1 MRQLSQQRNDLSFAG
16 NTRGIPNQW
25 LFCYGTLMVE
35 GVFSH
40 ISGIARPAMKAAA
53 LADFER
59 RALSAKA
66 YPGVRRQ
73 AGSSVEGVIYKLPT
87 LALPAL
93 DRYEGPMYFREAV
106 TVATTDG
113 DIEAW
118 CYVLRPRYCH
128 LMLKNDWSL
137 QHFCSR
143 HLQAYLEQIREN
155 RLAPR

>member
-1 MRQLSQQRNDLSFAG
+1 MRHLSHQRKDLATAG
-16 NTRGIPNQW
+16 QTRGIPNQW

-35 GVFSH
+35 TVFSH
-40 ISGIARPAMKAAA
+40 ISGIAKPVTKKAT
-53 LADFER
+53 LCNYER

-66 YPGVRRQ
+66 YPGVRQ
-73 AGSSVEGVIYKLPT
+73 LQGASVEGVIYRLPK

-93 DRYEGPMYFREAV
+93 DRYEGDMYFREAV
-106 TVATTDG
+106 KVTTPEG
-113 DIEAW
+113 EVEAW

-137 QHFCSR
+137 QNFCNK
-143 HLQAYLEQIREN
+143 HLQAYLERIREK